1 MFAARFYYEPSD
13 IFCSPQ
19 RFAAGA
25 FARNGIE
32 AELAFTLARDLP
44 PQKWSYT
51 EVERKRGRWFI
62 ASDGASDADVVT
74 IQLAGAIA
82 EVYLAEPY
90 EKAAEII
97 ESSKTLDEARA
108 ALAARKKPFDAL
120 LTGQNPNGKR

>member
-1 MFAARFYYEPSD
+1 MRAIAARV
-13 IFCSPQ
+13 
-19 RFAAGA
+19 AATISGV
-25 FARNGIE
+25 
-32 AELAFTLARDLP
+32 LA
-44 PQKWSYT
+44 SSI
-51 EVERKRGRWFI
+51 RWFI